1 MAVDTIPT
9 TPPTAAI
16 HQRTVAEKRF
26 QTEQVKQAT
35 EQRQAANQ
43 DAKQVVQQR
52 SDRIADD
59 RKASETKAA
68 EEKSARKVDVQ
79 A

>member
-1 MAVDTIPT
+1 MAVDTIPS

-16 HQRTVAEKRF
+16 HQRSLAEKRV
-26 QTEQVKQAT
+26 QTEQTKQVT
-35 EQRQAANQ
+35 EQRQASDQQ
-43 DAKQVVQQR
+43 DKRVVQQR

-59 RKASETKAA
+59 RKAADTKAA

>member
-16 HQRTVAEKRF
+16 HQRTVAKERF
-26 QTEQVKQAT
+26 QTEQVKEAT
-35 EQRQAANQ
+35 NQREAAQQ
-43 DAKQVVQQR
+43 DDKRVVQQR
-52 SDRIADD
+52 TDRIADD
-59 RKASETKAA
+59 RKAADTKAA
-68 EEKSARKVDVQ
+68 AEQSARKVDVQ